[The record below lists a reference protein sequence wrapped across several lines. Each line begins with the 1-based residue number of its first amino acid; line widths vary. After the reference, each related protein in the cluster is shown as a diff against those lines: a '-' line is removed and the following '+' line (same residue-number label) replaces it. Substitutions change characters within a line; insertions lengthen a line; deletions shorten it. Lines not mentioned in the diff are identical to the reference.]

1 MSSGSEVT
9 RCLDFS
15 SCICDDQNSYFK
27 PEQELFLTPSKFS
40 FFPKPNQ
47 TVSTVLSQQKI
58 KKLNQKKCKRG
69 RTRLLS
75 MRLTETHLHI
85 DDEVTL

>member
-1 MSSGSEVT
+1 MNSGSEVT
-9 RCLDFS
+9 RRLDFS

-47 TVSTVLSQQKI
+47 TVSTVLSQQK
-58 KKLNQKKCKRG
+58 
-69 RTRLLS
+69 
-75 MRLTETHLHI
+75 M
-85 DDEVTL
+85 

>member
-9 RCLDFS
+9 RRLDFS

-40 FFPKPNQ
+40 FCLNLTRPLAQCYHN
-47 TVSTVLSQQKI
+47 
-58 KKLNQKKCKRG
+58 KKFKN
-69 RTRLLS
+69 
-75 MRLTETHLHI
+75 
-85 DDEVTL
+85 